1 MNLKM
6 RKNNLESSQQTSH
19 YIDYSTHK
27 NKGYS
32 GYGWMF
38 EEDLSGNFSIALT
51 KRGEDRGFYKVDAKT
66 SKLEDLL
73 EFGDYGFLEY
83 RLDELLSQNM
93 SDLIYYGKAYVEV
106 IRWYDEENLVRISF
120 QPFYYKKQVV
130 IGKSIYYQLRRQNG
144 EKIRGRIKRKD
155 TIVFSLKDLGYS
167 ARSLKKIIKRLDK
180 MTIAD
185 YALALDENSGFDAN
199 VYQQKCE
206 YKLLRLTSKFY
217 WPTRD
222 SSSKSMS
229 EPYMLYRHMKFSL
242 IQKKFLDY
250 LMQGYNKAL
259 EELGKEYGFDGKIV
273 YSCKTEEYEK
283 VIEKLR
289 NGEMNCEQVGKVMF

>member
-1 MNLKM
+1 M
-6 RKNNLESSQQTSH
+6 RKNNLKSSQQIS
-19 YIDYSTHK
+19 YYMDYSTHK

-38 EEDLSGNFSIALT
+38 EEDLSRDFSIALARFG
-51 KRGEDRGFYKVDAKT
+51 KDREFYKVDAKT
-66 SKLEDLL
+66 SKLEELL
-73 EFGDYGFLEY
+73 EFSDYGFLEY

-93 SDLIYYGKAYVEV
+93 SDLMYYGKAYVEV
-106 IRWYDEENLVRISF
+106 IRWYDEEEHLVRISF

-144 EKIRGRIKRKD
+144 EKIRGKIKRKD

-167 ARSLKKIIKRLDK
+167 AGSLKKVINKLNK
-180 MTIAD
+180 MTIAE
-185 YALALDENSGFDAN
+185 YALALDEYSGFDAN
-199 VYQQKCE
+199 AYQQKCE
-206 YKLLRLTSKFY
+206 YKLLKLTRKFY
-217 WPTRD
+217 WTTRD

-242 IQKKFLDY
+242 ARKKFLDY

-259 EELGKEYGFDGKIV
+259 EELGKAYGFDGKIV
-273 YSCKTEEYEK
+273 YSCKTQGYET
-283 VIEKLR
+283 VMEKLR